1 MAPTAR
7 FDLTE
12 SQVKV
17 ILKSLNDRDE
27 RLNDVCNIS
36 NDEDEIA
43 MAGNDLVEL
52 RLVKKTIER
61 IAVEAFGD
69 SVLNLSD
76 ELL

>member
-17 ILKSLNDRDE
+17 VLKSLNDRDE
-27 RLNDVCNIS
+27 RLNDICNIS

-61 IAVEAFGD
+61 IAVAAFGD
-69 SVLNLSD
+69 GVLNLSD

>member
-27 RLNDVCNIS
+27 RLNDICNIS

-61 IAVEAFGD
+61 TAVAALGD

>member
-17 ILKSLNDRDE
+17 VLKSLNDRDE
-27 RLNDVCNIS
+27 RLNDNCNIS

-43 MAGNDLVEL
+43 VAGNDLVEL

-61 IAVEAFGD
+61 TAVAAFGD

-76 ELL
+76 EIL

>member
-1 MAPTAR
+1 MAPTVR

-17 ILKSLNDRDE
+17 ILKSLNERDE
-27 RLNDVCNIS
+27 RLNDICNIS
-36 NDEDEIA
+36 NDESEIA

-61 IAVEAFGD
+61 IAVAAFGD